1 MTPQKKLE
9 QHYETLTPELQRAA
23 ELILQHVNE
32 VVALSMRAVA
42 KRIGVNPP
50 TLLRLAQRLGYGGWG
65 EFKTAFIE
73 ALGLSH
79 ETHQAR
85 AEKLV
90 DKGSTPSLYQDV
102 FDAHAMNL
110 AHTEAQNSDAMG
122 KAVEVLDAAEHVY
135 VCGFRASYSVAY
147 TLFYIYRLFNKNVS
161 LIDGQASNYEIFTR
175 ELTPQDAVLMIG
187 FAPYSRESLD
197 VLGAARQ
204 AGSNI
209 VALTDSPLSPLAE
222 HARSTLYFSA
232 HSPSFF
238 SSVVSAMGIAECL
251 LAMLVAKH
259 GDRAVQKIASAERF
273 LLDSGAWIKPGR

>member
-1 MTPQKKLE
+1 MTPQQKLE
-9 QHYETLTPELQRAA
+9 EHYETLTPELQRAA
-23 ELILQHVNE
+23 ELSLHNMKDLI
-32 VVALSMRAVA
+32 ALSMRAFA
-42 KRIGVNPP
+42 ARIGVKPA
-50 TLLRLAQRLGYGGWG
+50 TLLRLAQRLGYVGWG
-65 EFKTAFIE
+65 EFKAAVIQQ
-73 ALGLSH
+73 LGLNN

-90 DKGSTPSLYQDV
+90 DKGSTASLYQEV
-102 FDAHAMNL
+102 FDAHAVNL
-110 AHTEAQNSDAMG
+110 SHTEAENPQAMEQ
-122 KAVEVLDAAEHVY
+122 AVDVLDAAEHVY

-175 ELTPQDAVLMIG
+175 ELTPKDVVLMIG

-204 AGSNI
+204 AGSKI

-222 HARSTLYFSA
+222 HAASTLYFSA

-238 SSVVSAMGIAECL
+238 PSVVSAMGIAECL

-273 LLDSGAWIKPGR
+273 LLDSGAWVKPVR